1 MLDEKQLKL
10 RQFKPT
16 KEQKHN
22 KSLIDW
28 GAAMIVA
35 EVDHMPKPFIIGLLR
50 KCRREIIPKLSDAEM
65 DAIKH
70 DGFVAMQV
78 RKYKGKIE
86 GGNPTPEAKPTKK
99 KYFYQIEKP
108 VPQANDKTESKK
120 YFYQKD

>member
-1 MLDEKQLKL
+1 MLDEKELIL
-10 RQFKPT
+10 RKHRQA
-16 KEQKHN
+16 QHN
-22 KSLIDW
+22 KKLIDW

-50 KCRREIIPKLSDAEM
+50 KCRREIIPKLTEVEI

-86 GGNPTPEAKPTKK
+86 GVDLKPDLKPKKK
-99 KYFYQIEKP
+99 KYFYEIEKP
-108 VPQANDKTESKK
+108 GPSPQDNKVEPKK
-120 YFYQKD
+120 YFYDKE